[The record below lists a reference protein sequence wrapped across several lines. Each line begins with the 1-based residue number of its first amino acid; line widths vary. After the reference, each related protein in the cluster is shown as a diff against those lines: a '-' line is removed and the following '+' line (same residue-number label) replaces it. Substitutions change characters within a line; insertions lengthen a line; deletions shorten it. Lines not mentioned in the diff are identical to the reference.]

1 MTMTEQKKLAVI
13 QPTAFTEIN
22 RIHRQALSAK
32 RGSLVVTAASSGEG
46 TSTFAHI
53 MALRSAD
60 NGQKTLLVD
69 LNMRDT
75 NLTNSFA
82 ADRHAWRLPERQINE
97 PLLDLVSPVE
107 GVDSLHFMSAPR
119 DDMSVQYLRDVTR
132 ANFFLTN
139 LERHFDHIVIDTTPI
154 NAYNRYNVDPVL
166 MAAAATRT
174 VLVMMA
180 ASTPREKVK
189 KAREMLEDAG
199 ATIEGILVNDY
210 KNPSLREEMLRF
222 ASTIDRISPDSA
234 SWLKKKIMD
243 AETL

>member
-1 MTMTEQKKLAVI
+1 MSDKNKLAVL

-32 RGSLVVTAASSGEG
+32 RGSLVVTAATTGEG

-75 NLTNSFA
+75 HLSSSFGFE
-82 ADRHAWRLPERQINE
+82 RHAWRLPERQINE
-97 PLLDLVSPVE
+97 PLLDLVEPVE
-107 GVDSLHFMSAPR
+107 GVANLYFMAAPR
-119 DDMSVQYLRDVTR
+119 DDVSVQYLRDVTR
-132 ANFFLTN
+132 ANYFLTN

-174 VLVMMA
+174 VLVMLA
-180 ASTPREKVK
+180 GHTPREKVK

-199 ATIEGILVNDY
+199 ATIEGLLVNDY
-210 KNPSLREEMLRF
+210 KNPSLRDEMLKF
-222 ASTIDRISPDSA
+222 AGSLERLSPDFS
-234 SWLKKKIMD
+234 SWLRKKILD

>member
-1 MTMTEQKKLAVI
+1 MTEKNKLAVI

-32 RGSLVVTAASSGEG
+32 RGSLVVTAATSGEG

-75 NLTNSFA
+75 HLSTSFNA
-82 ADRHAWRLPERQINE
+82 ERFAWRLSERQINE
-97 PLLDLVSPVE
+97 PLLDLVTEVTDVPN
-107 GVDSLHFMSAPR
+107 LFFMSAPR

-132 ANFFLTN
+132 ANYFLTN

-174 VLVMMA
+174 VLVMLA
-180 ASTPREKVK
+180 GSTPREKVK

-199 ATIEGILVNDY
+199 ATIEGLLINDF
-210 KNPSLREEMLRF
+210 KNPSLRDEMLKF
-222 ASTIDRISPDSA
+222 AGSLERMSPDFA
-234 SWLKKKIMD
+234 VWLKKKIMD